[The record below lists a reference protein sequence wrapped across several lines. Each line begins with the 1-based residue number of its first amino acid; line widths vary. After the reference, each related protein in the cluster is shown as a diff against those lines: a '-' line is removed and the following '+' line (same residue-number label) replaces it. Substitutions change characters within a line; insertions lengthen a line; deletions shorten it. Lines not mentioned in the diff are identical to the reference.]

1 MAINDVDKRAK
12 IVNILMH
19 QEIYGKGLTLK
30 ASSRC
35 TWLKKGIRS
44 CTSNNNMEAERKCL
58 NCPTFSQDMSKSSY
72 LRLGANGVV
81 VDGLLGWIR
90 VELLTDGILIAL
102 IVLKVSASVDVKFL

>member
-1 MAINDVDKRAK
+1 MVSVFLYRRDEVESLFNLEYL
-12 IVNILMH
+12 N
-19 QEIYGKGLTLK
+19 
-30 ASSRC
+30 SS
-35 TWLKKGIRS
+35 KQRS